1 MFNFFASDES
11 RNGDCYYIEGN
22 DLNHIKNVLRMK
34 PSDRLLVSEGGSS
47 SLCEIESLDDSC
59 AVVRIIEEDY
69 QNTELPVEIHL
80 FQGLP
85 KADKME
91 LIIQK
96 CTELGVHKIVPCEM
110 HRCVVKIEDKKKKS
124 KVQRWQAIS
133 ESAAKQSKRSIIPEI
148 GDILPFSLLKEK
160 VKDFDL
166 FIVPY
171 ENERGMTATKE
182 TLDKIE
188 SGMKIGILIGPEGG
202 FEEKEIEAMLAV
214 GAIPLSLGSRILR
227 TETAAITAV
236 GMCMLHIEM
245 NVKE

>member
-1 MFNFFASDES
+1 MFNFFASPDS
-11 RNGDCYYIEGN
+11 RNGDFYYIEGN
-22 DLNHIKNVLRMK
+22 DLNHIRNVLRMK
-34 PSDRLLVSEGGSS
+34 VSDRLLVSNKGIS
-47 SLCEIESLDDSC
+47 SLCEIESLDDSG
-59 AVVRIIEEDY
+59 AVVRIIEEEY

-182 TLDKIE
+182 TLDKIK

-202 FEEKEIEAMLAV
+202 FEEKEIEAMLSV
-214 GAIPLSLGSRILR
+214 GAVPLSLGSRILR
-227 TETAAITAV
+227 TETAAITAL